1 MEELIYI
8 YIYKDL
14 QIVPLGTVDW
24 YIDAIISYQIIH
36 YGLLEPENNL
46 SHVEMAKLLN
56 NYTFSSDSKKPVSS
70 TYFNRMKDEKLRKIF
85 PYLYSYVNNEYFS
98 LVYPNHK
105 RDPKYVG
112 CTDITQF
119 QVLPKGIDIF
129 TYSFPCQDL
138 SQQGKQ
144 RGLEG
149 GTRSGLLYEVERILK
164 NNLDRLPKVLLLENV
179 KALTNAKFKQPFDN
193 WIKTLDELGYK
204 TWYKV
209 INSSDMG
216 SAQNR
221 ERVYAVSILKSEM
234 KKDFSFPENV
244 NTEKQKNLQDI
255 IKYTDEK
262 TENLMNHLLSKYEFE
277 QFKTTASNITKSR
290 LKEYTNFNSEA
301 YIYMPVGKGPTLTAS
316 GANSRIKFYF
326 PESNALKAISPKE
339 SYLYMGFDKEDFE
352 KVNQSNLLS
361 DSKMIYT
368 CGNSISVEVL
378 EKIFIEVLKCLK

>member
-1 MEELIYI
+1 M
-8 YIYKDL
+8 
-14 QIVPLGTVDW
+14 
-24 YIDAIISYQIIH
+24 
-36 YGLLEPENNL
+36 LEPENNL
-46 SHVEMAKLLN
+46 SHTEMAKLLN

-144 RGLEG
+144 RGLED

-255 IKYTDEK
+255 IKYTGEK